1 MDEQQYRMTLTDVQ
15 WWCCDIP
22 GNIGWIIWIV
32 CNVKTLIEGVDLY
45 AILMLLP
52 TALMLIGVVELI
64 SERIAKL
71 DRILP
76 RLRLYRGFG
85 SLTLGGILGVP
96 VAIAGLVMKTGGSRS
111 WWMLAGAVLCG
122 LFAGLCFAG
131 YKKIEK

>member
-52 TALMLIGVVELI
+52 TALMVIGVVELI

-96 VAIAGLVMKTGGSRS
+96 MAIAGLV
-111 WWMLAGAVLCG
+111 
-122 LFAGLCFAG
+122 
-131 YKKIEK
+131 